1 MGTLYLVATPL
12 GNLEDMTFRAVKTLQ
27 SVDLIAAEDTRHTG
41 KLLQHFQ
48 VTTPQISYH
57 DHNRLSRVPELV
69 EKLRAGQSVA
79 LVSDAGTPGISD
91 PGQELVAA
99 CVDQGIAVVPI
110 PGATALIS
118 ALISS
123 GLKTDRF
130 VFEGFLPTKG
140 KERQG
145 RLDFLKSEPRTLI
158 FYEAPHRL
166 LTTLTDLQRT
176 FGETRRLAVAR
187 ELTKYHEEFWYGTI
201 AAAIVT
207 FTERE
212 PKGEFCLVVEGRSP
226 DAEPEFSL
234 DTLRAELKA
243 LLDQGMSRS
252 QASRQLAE
260 IAQVPRRQLYQLS
273 LEINQEIGPDAVP

>member
-1 MGTLYLVATPL
+1 MGILYLVATPI
-12 GNLEDMTFRAVKTLQ
+12 GNLDDMTHRAVKTLQ
-27 SVDLIAAEDTRHTG
+27 IVDLIAAEDTRHTG

-48 VTTPQISYH
+48 IPTPQISYH
-57 DHNRLSRVPELV
+57 DHNRLSRIPELV
-69 EKLRAGQSVA
+69 DKLKAGKNIA

-99 CVDQGIAVVPI
+99 CIDHGVTVVSI

-140 KERQG
+140 KERHD
-145 RLDFLKSEPRTLI
+145 RLALIQSERRTLI
-158 FYEAPHRL
+158 LYEAPHRL
-166 LTTLTDLQRT
+166 RVTLTDLYRT
-176 FGETRRLAVAR
+176 LGGDRRLAAAR
-187 ELTKYHEEFWYGTI
+187 ELTKYHEECWYGTLDQ
-201 AAAIVT
+201 ALVYFADH
-207 FTERE
+207 E
-212 PKGEFCLVVEGRSP
+212 PKGEFCLVLAGLPPTDQPVLAP
-226 DAEPEFSL
+226 A
-234 DTLRAELKA
+234 TLRSELKA

-260 IAQVPRRQLYQLS
+260 ITQLPRRQLYQLS
-273 LEINQEIGPDAVP
+273 LEIELDP

>member
-12 GNLEDMTFRAVKTLQ
+12 GNLDDMTFRAIKTLQ
-27 SVDLIAAEDTRHTG
+27 AVDLIASEDTRHTG

-48 VTTPQISYH
+48 INTPQISYH
-57 DHNRLSRVPELV
+57 DHNRLSRIPELV
-69 EKLRAGQSVA
+69 EKLQAGKNIA

-99 CVDQGIAVVPI
+99 CVEQGITVVPI

-140 KERQG
+140 KERQA
-145 RLDFLKSEPRTLI
+145 RLDLLKTETRTLI
-158 FYEAPHRL
+158 LYEAPHRL
-166 LTTLTDLQRT
+166 LATLTDLQVNL
-176 FGETRRLAVAR
+176 GDTRRLAVGR
-187 ELTKYHEEFWYGTI
+187 ELTKYHEEFWYGPLDQG
-201 AAAIVT
+201 VSY
-207 FTERE
+207 FTNRE
-212 PKGEFCLVVEGRSP
+212 PKGEFCLVLEGLAP
-226 DAEPEFSL
+226 TDQPVLTPE
-234 DTLRAELKA
+234 TLRTELKA

-260 IAQVPRRQLYQLS
+260 ITQLPRRQLYQLS
-273 LEINQEIGPDAVP
+273 LEIEPDAAL